1 MQSSILGRVCSS
13 LIPGELKLEEQVLE
27 SRSALRR
34 PEGRD
39 LSGLDAP

>member
-1 MQSSILGRVCSS
+1 
-13 LIPGELKLEEQVLE
+13 LKPQEQVLE

-39 LSGLDAP
+39 LRGLGAA